1 MVAADLGLG
10 RSDFAPDDASASDE
24 LLAYSVPAADG
35 ARTIEF
41 VVPDVYCAACI
52 VSIETALEKLP
63 QVTSA
68 RVNLS
73 KRRVRIGFRPG
84 IGSPME
90 LAAAITA
97 SGYRNHPLD
106 PAANSARDVA
116 LAELVRSLAV
126 AGFAAAN
133 IMLFSVSVWSGAD
146 LPTRNL
152 FHWVSAL
159 IALPAIV
166 YAGRPFYRSAFAAL
180 RVGRT
185 NMDVPITIGISL
197 ATGLSL
203 FETITSGE
211 HAYFDASTM
220 LLFFLLIGRTLDHLM
235 RERARGALGNLE
247 RLTPL
252 GATQV
257 RSDGTL
263 GFIAADRIAPGMRLL
278 IRPGDRL
285 PVDCRIVDGTGE
297 VDASL
302 VTGESLPVSVTP
314 GTRLVAGI
322 VNGAASLTVEALQP
336 VAESFLARMVT
347 LMADAEGARTGYRR
361 LADRVAAIYA
371 PVLHTTAAAT
381 FLGWGLITGNWH
393 GALVNAV
400 AVLIITCPCALALA
414 VPMVQVV
421 AAARLFRSGIMMR
434 DGSALER
441 AAKVDDVFFDKTGT
455 LTLGQ
460 PSLTAQIFGD
470 PELVPFA
477 AAIAAHSSH
486 PLARALA
493 ASVGDLRPVVGDVRE
508 IPGAGVE
515 VREGG
520 TVWRLGNARFC
531 GAPDETSDTAGS
543 RVYLSSGG
551 EVRAAFA
558 FEDAARPDAAD
569 AIADLQQRTIGL
581 EILSGDTPG
590 AVAAIAH
597 DLAIPTFKARQSP
610 QDKLDTITAATAAGE
625 CVLMV
630 GDGIND
636 APALRAAAV
645 SMAPSDATDIG
656 RTAADFIFTNG
667 RLTSVPFL
675 LDIARRAEH
684 LVVENLS
691 LAVIYNAVALPL
703 AIMGFVTPLI
713 AALAMSGSSVLVVLN
728 AMRLNLGPQ
737 LRPADG
743 TARISS

>member
-1 MVAADLGLG
+1 MVNADLVLG
-10 RSDFAPDDASASDE
+10 RSEFAPDNASASDE
-24 LLAYSVPAADG
+24 LLAYSVPAAGG
-35 ARTIEF
+35 ARSIEF

-63 QVTSA
+63 QVISA

-73 KRRVRIGFRPG
+73 KRRVRIGFRPEV
-84 IGSPME
+84 GSPIE
-90 LAAAITA
+90 LAAAIAA

-116 LAELVRSLAV
+116 LGELVRSLAV

-185 NMDVPITIGISL
+185 NMDVPITVGISL

-252 GATQV
+252 GATQI
-257 RSDGTL
+257 RSDDTL
-263 GFIAADRIAPGMRLL
+263 GFVAADRIVQGMHLL

-285 PVDCRIVDGTGE
+285 PVDCRIADGAGE

-302 VTGESLPVSVTP
+302 VTGESLPVSVAP
-314 GTRLVAGI
+314 GARLVAGI
-322 VNGAASLTVEALQP
+322 VNGSASLTVEALKP

-347 LMADAEGARTGYRR
+347 LMVDAEGARTGYRR
-361 LADRVAAIYA
+361 LADRVASIYA

-381 FLGWGLITGNWH
+381 FLGWGLGTGNWH

-414 VPMVQVV
+414 VPLVQVV

-434 DGSALER
+434 DGAALER
-441 AAKVDDVFFDKTGT
+441 AAKVDAVFFDKTGT

-460 PSLTAQIFGD
+460 PRLTGQIFGV
-470 PELVPFA
+470 PELAPFA

-493 ASVGDLRPVVGDVRE
+493 ASVGDVRPAAGDVRE
-508 IPGAGVE
+508 VPGAGVE
-515 VREGG
+515 VRDGS
-520 TVWRLGNARFC
+520 TVWRLGSARFC
-531 GAPDETSDTAGS
+531 GEPAEAADTVGS
-543 RVYLSSGG
+543 HVYLSSGA
-551 EVRAAFA
+551 ELRAAFA
-558 FEDAARPDAAD
+558 FEDTARPDAAE
-569 AIADLQQRTIGL
+569 AIANLQQRALDL
-581 EILSGDTPG
+581 EILSGDTPS
-590 AVAAIAH
+590 AVAGIARN
-597 DLAIPTFKARQSP
+597 LSIPAFKSRQSP
-610 QDKLDTITAATAAGE
+610 QDKLDDISAATAAGK

-656 RTAADFIFTNG
+656 RTAADFIFVNG

-675 LDIARRAEH
+675 LDIAARAER
-684 LVVENLS
+684 LVLENLS

-703 AIMGFVTPLI
+703 AVMGFVTPLI
-713 AALAMSGSSVLVVLN
+713 AALAMSGSSILVVLN

-737 LRPADG
+737 LRPANDA
-743 TARISS
+743 ARTRS